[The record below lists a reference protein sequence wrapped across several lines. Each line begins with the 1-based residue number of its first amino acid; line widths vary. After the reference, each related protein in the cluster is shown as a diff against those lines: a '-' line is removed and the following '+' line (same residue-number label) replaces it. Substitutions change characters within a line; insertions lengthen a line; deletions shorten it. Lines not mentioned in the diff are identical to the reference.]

1 MQFMSTP
8 LLGGP
13 DRKYS
18 EPSLGTGS
26 ARVLPGV
33 IVGSSLFFALLQSVC
48 TLFAA
53 MEGMRLA
60 LGISSL
66 IVSASAVA
74 ALDRLHADWI
84 RVPMIVLALLGSLLN
99 LVVLMQIRSLR
110 SRPSSQWR
118 QVRPSRQKLRKEK
131 VQFALSI
138 ATLVVIGWEENLHF
152 CGCHHL

>member
-1 MQFMSTP
+1 MSTP

-18 EPSLGTGS
+18 EPSLVLGS
-26 ARVLPGV
+26 ARALPGV
-33 IVGSSLFFALLQSVC
+33 IAGSSLFFALLQSVC
-48 TLFAA
+48 TFFAA

-60 LGISSL
+60 LGISWL
-66 IVSASAVA
+66 VVSASAAA

-99 LVVLMQIRSLR
+99 LGVLMQVRSLR
-110 SRPSSQWR
+110 SRASSQWR
-118 QVRPSRQKLRKEK
+118 QVTPSRQKLRKEK

-138 ATLVVIGWEENLHF
+138 ATLVLIGVEEYLHF
-152 CGCHHL
+152 RWCHHL

>member
-1 MQFMSTP
+1 
-8 LLGGP
+8 
-13 DRKYS
+13 
-18 EPSLGTGS
+18 
-26 ARVLPGV
+26 
-33 IVGSSLFFALLQSVC
+33 
-48 TLFAA
+48 

-66 IVSASAVA
+66 IVSASAAA

-99 LVVLMQIRSLR
+99 LVVLMQIWNLR

-118 QVRPSRQKLRKEK
+118 QVTPSRQKLRREK

-138 ATLVVIGWEENLHF
+138 ATLIIIGIEEYLHF
-152 CGCHHL
+152 RWCHHL